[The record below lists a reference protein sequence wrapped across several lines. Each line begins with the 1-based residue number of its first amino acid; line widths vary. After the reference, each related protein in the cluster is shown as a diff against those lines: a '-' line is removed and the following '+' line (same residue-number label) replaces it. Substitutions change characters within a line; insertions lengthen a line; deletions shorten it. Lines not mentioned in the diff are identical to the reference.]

1 VSILRKIVT
10 VLCASVSAVTD
21 GRVDPE
27 ALRRVLA
34 RALLAVKR
42 PVERHSGSIE
52 SSAGGNVTGIFGVP
66 AVHEDDAL
74 RALRAAAEI
83 AEELQRAEGE
93 LGALQGIA
101 VQHGIGVSTGE
112 VMVGG
117 ALAPTGQP
125 FAAAQR
131 LAQIATP
138 NDVLFDAATSRLA
151 TAVGAEPFEDA
162 GFRLLKSAPEESL
175 PLPRHRSRIVGRLTE
190 RRRLHEAFSQALAI
204 ARYSFSVCSDR
215 RVSASRGWSRSSSR
229 RSAAR
234 HWLRVA
240 AVSLTSRESPIG
252 Q

>member
-42 PVERHSGSIE
+42 PVERHGGSIE

-83 AEELQRAEGE
+83 AEELQQAEGE

-101 VQHGIGVSTGE
+101 VQPGIGVSTGA

-162 GFRLLKSAPEESL
+162 GFRLLKSAPEESPSVTSPPIADSGSTHRAQAFARCLL
-175 PLPRHRSRIVGRLTE
+175 PG
-190 RRRLHEAFSQALAI
+190 
-204 ARYSFSVCSDR
+204 
-215 RVSASRGWSRSSSR
+215 GWR
-229 RSAAR
+229 
-234 HWLRVA
+234 
-240 AVSLTSRESPIG
+240 
-252 Q
+252 